1 MTKKEIDITDVRT
14 VMRDMAKKEIDT
26 VAIAEKFLK
35 DSDNPSSVHHDNAQE
50 LIWGVIEGAAMYF
63 KDYPRDFGIQHSSS
77 NTIVFGG
84 SNRLIWS
91 PVSGYSADRSY
102 CSSLFLMNHDKLQ
115 LEQCTQR
122 IRSMIDEEKD

>member
-14 VMRDMAKKEIDT
+14 VMRDMAKKKRD
-26 VAIAEKFLK
+26 FLWI
-35 DSDNPSSVHHDNAQE
+35 NAQE
-50 LIWGVIEGAAMYF
+50 LIWGVVEGAAMYF